1 MPCGFLSGFN
11 RRFPRACAGA
21 PGLRSRSYFGG
32 VGSAG
37 RPITFS
43 EPVKSMDVAEGHSEQ
58 FNSCYFTPDASR
70 LTNPCGLATGNG
82 VSHAGVGRVRMRA
95 FPCRASGP
103 VLNTLAFVYGSRF
116 PTCGSPGKLFQLF
129 NSDHAPLAHPCI
141 MNMANGEWRKP
152 ERKDW
157 RVLIA
162 SLLTFNF

>member
-103 VLNTLAFVYGSRF
+103 VLILSHLCTAPGF
-116 PTCGSPGKLFQLF
+116 PHADHRANYF
-129 NSDHAPLAHPCI
+129 NYSTVI
-141 MNMANGEWRKP
+141 MRLWLT
-152 ERKDW
+152 
-157 RVLIA
+157 RV
-162 SLLTFNF
+162 S